1 MTMQSKSKGTGLCL
15 LMMISLVVALAS
27 SAHAVPPRQLLRVM
41 DPQTFTGGCCNSWN
55 ETVSIVEPTKIDPVV
70 VTWSTD
76 FKLANGTYVAVGLS
90 VNGGPCAA
98 LGPGSFQEA
107 GGFPDETD
115 TRVFQFVVMP
125 IDGLQTGVNTFSL
138 CGGGLRT
145 NTETITIGP
154 NTLEVR
160 FAK

>member
-1 MTMQSKSKGTGLCL
+1 MKSNRIAFYL
-15 LMMISLVVALAS
+15 LMVGLLAGLAS
-27 SAHAVPPRQLLRVM
+27 SAYAVPPRQLLRVM
-41 DPQTFTGGCCNSWN
+41 APQTFTGACCNSWG
-55 ETVSIVEPTKIDPVV
+55 ETVSIVEAAKIDPVV

-76 FKLANGTYVAVGLS
+76 FSLRNGFYVAVGLS

-98 LGPGSFQEA
+98 VGPGSFQEA
-107 GGFPDETD
+107 FGFPDETD

-125 IDGLQTGVNTFSL
+125 IDGLQKGTNTFTL
-138 CGGGLRT
+138 CGGGLRDGS
-145 NTETITIGP
+145 ETITIGP